1 MQAMILSAGYG
12 TRLKPITNFI
22 PKSLAPILEY
32 PLLALTLKWLSS
44 AGFKKI
50 VINLCHHSEKIKK
63 EISNITLSKT
73 EVIFLE
79 ENPILGSAGG
89 IANAKRYLDKK
100 PFFTING
107 DILFDLNFKEVEE
120 FHNKNKPI
128 CTLILKK
135 DPDAVKFGL
144 IETDSQ
150 NRIIR
155 FLGSGTNQKAAKRLM
170 FCGIHLMNP
179 EIFDYLPFKSS
190 NICRDIYPSLV
201 KKNQTMMGYEL
212 KNYWKDIGTPES
224 LFQANMDVLRS
235 KAPDWIMSL
244 IRKQHND
251 EFLNKPYY
259 LGKNTTMGKGTK
271 IEDGSIIGSNCIIG
285 NNCTLKNCLIFPNT
299 RIEDNANIFNCI
311 LSNDFKIQI

>member
-22 PKSLAPILEY
+22 PKPLMPILEY
-32 PLLALTLKWLSS
+32 PLLVLTLKWLSS
-44 AGFKKI
+44 AGFKRI

-63 EISNITLSKT
+63 EISNINLSKT
-73 EVIFLE
+73 EIIFLE

-89 IANAKRYLDKK
+89 IANAKKYLRSK

-120 FHNKNKPI
+120 FHKKNKPV
-128 CTLILKK
+128 CTLILRK

-144 IETDSQ
+144 IETDLQ

-155 FLGSGTNQKAAKRLM
+155 FLGSGTNQKAAKQFM

-179 EIFDYLPFKSS
+179 EIFDYLPLKLS

-201 KKNQTMMGYEL
+201 KKNKTMMGYEL
-212 KNYWKDIGTPES
+212 KSYWKDIGTPES
-224 LFQANMDVLRS
+224 LFQANMDILKA
-235 KAPDWIMSL
+235 KAPGWIMSL
-244 IRKQHND
+244 IRKEHRD
-251 EFLNKPYY
+251 DFLNKPYY
-259 LGKNTTMGKGTK
+259 LGNNTTVGKSTK
-271 IEDGSIIGSNCIIG
+271 IKNGSIIGSNCIIG
-285 NNCTLKNCLIFPNT
+285 KNCILENCLVFPNT
-299 RIEDNANIFNCI
+299 RIEDNSIVSNRI
-311 LSNDFKIQI
+311 LSNDFNIQI